1 MGVFETL
8 GETFQVN
15 FTKRGAEPRQR
26 QGYQK
31 CNRRQ
36 VHPWGIPP
44 SSAPPP
50 VVVKEFP
57 KDYKSTDCW
66 ASLSRGSF
74 SADSGMGSQE
84 CVFLFSHWRRKAV
97 AFPGGGLLPLRDTDQ
112 DKANSRLASAQY
124 VKSNQFFRFTTR
136 VRNSKFISI
145 K

>member
-97 AFPGGGLLPLRDTDQ
+97 AFPGGGLLALRDTDQ